1 MLKSPMFPPPNPEDD
16 DAIGLPAL
24 PPVGQ
29 DEELATELG
38 LETDFGEETTA
49 SLDDSTA
56 ADLFDPGAFLSFED
70 GPSVLDDAAVGGLED
85 SYSLPDGGQSEYGY
99 TEDDEPVKDLEL
111 GAELVS
117 TVPLSGVDD
126 GGAEG
131 LEDLVSLSFD
141 GDDSLVGLA
150 PILLD
155 PDDEG
160 EEALMEELDLS
171 LPLEYKFEEPR
182 APSTL
187 PPKGDAS
194 VRWPLAEPCN
204 AIAVGPEGLI
214 VAGALQLFARRG
226 EDSWER
232 LRATGL
238 GEAEV
243 ISLAFHRDA
252 LVVGT
257 RLKGVFVSMDGGAS
271 FEARNGWCGGQQP
284 AVPCRVLVDGSQ
296 RLWMT
301 SGGALYRSEDA
312 TRWLGPLLPTPVTSI
327 AADGEGAAALA
338 LGEEGATL
346 FVSADGVR
354 WARRSLDVKA
364 SGGTL
369 TMHGG
374 KALVALPMGHP
385 FSEMEP
391 GGSREGLVGCSRF
404 LVHGDSLYG
413 LRHVAADD
421 RVLVVRYRDGE
432 VHTLLDE
439 ASGQAAGPDGNHHVH
454 DAVVG
459 PDGSLWLA
467 LGGGVAHLVPE

>member
-1 MLKSPMFPPPNPEDD
+1 MFPPPKPEDD
-16 DAIGLPAL
+16 DVIGLPAL

-56 ADLFDPGAFLSFED
+56 ADLFDPGSFLSFDD
-70 GPSVLDDAAVGGLED
+70 GPSVLGDAAVGGLED
-85 SYSLPDGGQSEYGY
+85 SYSLPQTGHESEYGY

-141 GDDSLVGLA
+141 GDDSLAGLA

-155 PDDEG
+155 ADDDG

-187 PPKGDAS
+187 PPKGEAS
-194 VRWPLAEPCN
+194 VRWPLAEACN
-204 AIAVGPEGLI
+204 AIAIGPEDLI

-226 EDSWER
+226 QDKWER
-232 LRATGL
+232 LRAAGL
-238 GEAEV
+238 EDAEV
-243 ISLAFHRDA
+243 ISLAFHRGA
-252 LVVGT
+252 LVAGT
-257 RLKGVFVSMDGGAS
+257 RLKGVFISADGGAS
-271 FEARNGWCGGQQP
+271 FEPRNGWCGGQQP
-284 AVPCRVLVDGSQ
+284 AVPCRVLVDGSE

-312 TRWLGPLLPTPVTSI
+312 TRWLGPLLPIPVSSI

-338 LGEEGATL
+338 LGDDGATL

-354 WARRSLDVKA
+354 WARRSLEVKA
-364 SGGTL
+364 
-369 TMHGG
+369 
-374 KALVALPMGHP
+374 A
-385 FSEMEP
+385 
-391 GGSREGLVGCSRF
+391 EG
-404 LVHGDSLYG
+404 
-413 LRHVAADD
+413 
-421 RVLVVRYRDGE
+421 
-432 VHTLLDE
+432 
-439 ASGQAAGPDGNHHVH
+439 
-454 DAVVG
+454 
-459 PDGSLWLA
+459 
-467 LGGGVAHLVPE
+467 